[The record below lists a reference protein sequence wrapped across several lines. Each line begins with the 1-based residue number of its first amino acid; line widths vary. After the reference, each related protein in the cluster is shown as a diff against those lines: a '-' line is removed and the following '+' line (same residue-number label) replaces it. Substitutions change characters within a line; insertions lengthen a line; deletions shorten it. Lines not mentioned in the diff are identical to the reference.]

1 MFCPHPAGG
10 RLFRRFVPWA
20 QKYAPIL
27 SPEAKS
33 LVTAGSPECL
43 LPSVSCILGEMEQEK
58 FTKVTMMKLKLKSM
72 LAGAIAL
79 TVAAAP
85 LAVKAQP
92 NQPNQ
97 PARGQAQNQP
107 RIAGVEITQKQQQ
120 QLAEIRRDTRAQV
133 EKLLTPQQ
141 RQQFKAAIDGP
152 RQGQSPFAGMN
163 LSEDQQTKLQAI
175 VQSAQYRAEAIL
187 TPEQRQQIQ
196 QRFQQ
201 QQPKK

>member
-1 MFCPHPAGG
+1 
-10 RLFRRFVPWA
+10 
-20 QKYAPIL
+20 
-27 SPEAKS
+27 
-33 LVTAGSPECL
+33 
-43 LPSVSCILGEMEQEK
+43 MEQAK
-58 FTKVTMMKLKLKSM
+58 FTKVTIMKRKLKPV

-79 TVAAAP
+79 TLAAAP
-85 LAVKAQP
+85 LAVKAQS

-97 PARGQAQNQP
+97 PVRGQSQNQP
-107 RIAGVEITQKQQQ
+107 QIAGVKITQQQQQ
-120 QLAEIRRDTRAQV
+120 QLAEIRRNTRAQV
-133 EKLLTPQQ
+133 EKILTPQQ
-141 RQQFKAAIDGP
+141 LQQFKAAIESP

-196 QRFQQ
+196 QRVQ